1 MGEASFKFDLTNEP
15 WIPVRFMNRGS
26 RDVSLR
32 ELFKEAHEIKGFDFE
47 FPTQE
52 PAILRLVLA
61 CAYRICGGPK
71 TDDEWQQRFNQG
83 YFDSPEIDSYFDRW
97 QSRFDLFSTV
107 TPFFQ
112 VAGLEAA
119 GANGVRP
126 ASALIQHAPASN
138 GIPLFTP
145 ITHTS
150 SLKMSPA
157 EAARWLVERHAFG
170 SASDKTGAKGNPR
183 LKMGKDTPKIGYLAW
198 IGFIA
203 PVGETLFQTLMLNL
217 VPWSRTTLIKS
228 GPNDLPS
235 WERAPL
241 SAIRVERPPDG
252 VCDLF
257 SWQGRR
263 IRLFPEH
270 DQSGKTVVGQVLIC
284 AGDEVDRESVRN
296 VDPHVGW
303 RKRTASDGAVEFLPI
318 RARMG
323 EQVWRGLSSMLAM
336 NEGESRAG
344 ILTFLAGLDLEEIGQ
359 PVVSLLITSA
369 EFGQLSTVM
378 VDLVSDRLDTPIA
391 LLKAQQNYRAV
402 RLAIDAVDLANQASK
417 ALYHIAK
424 IPYLKY
430 DKEKNIY
437 VVPKYP
443 KELSIKAKAAH
454 QKLSEELFSLLD
466 FEYRNFLRMLERPED
481 FTELRT
487 NWKEIVHKTAA
498 RLANGHAS
506 QLANAAPFEDAVGYT
521 DFKRALRRSFKQ
533 FLGEEDH

>member
-1 MGEASFKFDLTNEP
+1 
-15 WIPVRFMNRGS
+15 
-26 RDVSLR
+26 
-32 ELFKEAHEIKGFDFE
+32 
-47 FPTQE
+47 
-52 PAILRLVLA
+52 
-61 CAYRICGGPK
+61 
-71 TDDEWQQRFNQG
+71 
-83 YFDSPEIDSYFDRW
+83 
-97 QSRFDLFSTV
+97 
-107 TPFFQ
+107 
-112 VAGLEAA
+112 
-119 GANGVRP
+119 
-126 ASALIQHAPASN
+126 LIQHAPASN

-170 SASDKTGAKGNPR
+170 SASDKTLAKGNPGL
-183 LKMGKDTPKIGYLAW
+183 LKKDKKSKELDKGKDTPQIGYLAW

-217 VPWSRTTLIKS
+217 VPWSQKTLIKS
-228 GPNDLPS
+228 GPDDLPS
-235 WERAPL
+235 WEREPL
-241 SAIRVERPPDG
+241 GAARVERPPEG

-270 DQSGKTVVGQVLIC
+270 DQSGETVVGQVLIC

-303 RKRTASDGAVEFLPI
+303 RKRTASNGAVEFLPI

-323 EQVWRGLSSMLAM
+323 EQVWRGLSSILAM
-336 NEGESRAG
+336 NNKDESKAG
-344 ILTFLAGLDLEEIGQ
+344 ILTFLAGLDLDKIGQ
-359 PVVSLLITSA
+359 PVVSLLITSV

-391 LLKAQQNYRAV
+391 LLKKEQNNRAV
-402 RLAIDAVDLANQASK
+402 RLAIDAVDLANKASK

-424 IPYLKY
+424 IPYLRY
-430 DKEKNIY
+430 DKEKKIY

-443 KELSIKAKAAH
+443 KELSIKAEAAH
-454 QKLSEELFSLLD
+454 QKLSEELFSLLN
-466 FEYRNFLRMLERPED
+466 FEYRNFLRMLERPKD

-487 NWKEIVHKTAA
+487 NWKEIVQKTAES
-498 RLANGHAS
+498 LANGHAS
-506 QLANAAPFEDAVGYT
+506 QLANAVSFEYAVGYAG
-521 DFKRALRRSFKQ
+521 FKRALSGSFKQ
-533 FLGEEDH
+533 FLG